1 MRTWLSNV
9 NPRFQ
14 QNPTRYW
21 IFNMQGIENGGPLLL
36 KLDTRSPDRA
46 SLSQSAA
53 RLGQRQDL
61 LGR

>member
-1 MRTWLSNV
+1 
-9 NPRFQ
+9 
-14 QNPTRYW
+14 
-21 IFNMQGIENGGPLLL
+21 MQGIENGGPLLL

-53 RLGQRQDL
+53 RLGQQQDL

>member
-1 MRTWLSNV
+1 
-9 NPRFQ
+9 
-14 QNPTRYW
+14 
-21 IFNMQGIENGGPLLL
+21 MQGIENGVPLLL

-53 RLGQRQDL
+53 LLGQRQDL

>member
-1 MRTWLSNV
+1 
-9 NPRFQ
+9 
-14 QNPTRYW
+14 
-21 IFNMQGIENGGPLLL
+21 MQGIENGGPLLL

-53 RLGQRQDL
+53 RLSHAAGRLGQRQDL